1 VVFFYEK
8 GSKNQLIFKWTL
20 LSCFCGVCISSFLS
34 VFFVIMDL
42 NKVMLI
48 GRATNNLQLKMIE
61 SSNTPV
67 VNFTV
72 ATNRKFKNKEGN
84 IMEDAEYHRCVSY
97 GKGAEVL
104 GKYLTKGKR
113 IYLEGRLRTRK
124 WQDNTGQDR
133 FSTEIIVDNFIFLD
147 SRNRNEGENA
157 GSTEDQ
163 KGSLKEDKKE
173 EIIEGVKGKVIIDV
187 NPEDDEEVPF

>member
-1 VVFFYEK
+1 
-8 GSKNQLIFKWTL
+8 
-20 LSCFCGVCISSFLS
+20 
-34 VFFVIMDL
+34 MDL

-48 GRATNNLQLKMIE
+48 GRATNNLEVKMIE

-67 VNFTV
+67 VNFTI

-84 IMEDAEYHRCVSY
+84 LMEDAEYHRCVAY

-113 IYLEGRLRTRK
+113 TYIEGRLRTRR
-124 WQDNTGQDR
+124 WEDNEGSAR

-147 SRNRNEGENA
+147 S
-157 GSTEDQ
+157 
-163 KGSLKEDKKE
+163 KGSE
-173 EIIEGVKGKVIIDV
+173 ETLEEEHNEIYNNTNLETD
-187 NPEDDEEVPF
+187 EVPF